1 MKMNLNLEEMPLN
14 ELLRIKRRVE
24 NLTQVELLNLIG
36 LSSHDVNV
44 LSLFENGRIE
54 KLPKRFIEP
63 INNYLYGEEGV
74 KKDESIGV

>member
-14 ELLRIKRRVE
+14 ELLRTKRRIE

-36 LSSHDVNV
+36 LSLHDANV
-44 LSLFENGRIE
+44 LSRFENGHIE

-74 KKDESIGV
+74 EKNESIGV